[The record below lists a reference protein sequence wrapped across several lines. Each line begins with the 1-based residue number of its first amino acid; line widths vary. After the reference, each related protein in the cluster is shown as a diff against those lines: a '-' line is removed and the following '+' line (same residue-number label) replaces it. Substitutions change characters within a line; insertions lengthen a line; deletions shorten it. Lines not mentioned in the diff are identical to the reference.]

1 MATIADDIIGIVRD
15 EFQRIPDMLFFYVSD
30 NMGED
35 IGSSVFRGGGKV
47 RGRKF
52 PRNTRTGPGTLRV
65 VSGDLLRATELGG
78 RGNIYK
84 ATTQG
89 GVVSIEYG
97 VDTNVIPYAAI
108 HEYGGNAGRGLKTRI
123 PARPYLRPA
132 FEAFER
138 EEWPNILTRI
148 DKRIRG
154 LF

>member
-1 MATIADDIIGIVRD
+1 MAGIADDIINIVKD
-15 EFQRIPDMLFFYVSD
+15 EFQRIPDMLYFYVSD

-52 PRNTRTGPGTLRV
+52 PRNTRTGPGTLRI
-65 VSGDLLRATELGG
+65 VSADLLRATERGG
-78 RGNIYK
+78 KGNIYK
-84 ATTQG
+84 LTAQNGTI
-89 GVVSIEYG
+89 SIDYG
-97 VDTNVIPYAAI
+97 VDTGIIPYAAI
-108 HEYGGNAGRGLKTRI
+108 HEYGGNAGRGGKTPI

-132 FEAFER
+132 FDDFER

>member
-1 MATIADDIIGIVRD
+1 MATIGDQIIGIIKD

-35 IGSSVFRGGGKV
+35 IGSSVFRGGGSV

-65 VSGDLLRATELGG
+65 VSGDLLRATERGG
-78 RGNIYK
+78 KGNIYK
-84 ATTQG
+84 ASAQG
-89 GVVSIEYG
+89 DIISIEYG
-97 VDTNVIPYAAI
+97 VDTNIIPYAAI

-138 EEWPNILTRI
+138 EEWPQVLGRI
-148 DKRIRG
+148 DKRIRS